1 MSGLVYKNVLSL
13 SCVLLMTACSSTAVV
28 RPPKYKTP
36 LIQADEQYKYAAL
49 NWTETA
55 GLKGTTVAWWNIYQ
69 APVLSQLLQQLN
81 AENLNLKQ
89 RGTL

>member
-28 RPPKYKTP
+28 RPPEYKTP

-55 GLKGTTVAWWNIYQ
+55 DLKDTTI
-69 APVLSQLLQQLN
+69 
-81 AENLNLKQ
+81 
-89 RGTL
+89 T

>member
-28 RPPKYKTP
+28 RPPEYKTP

-49 NWTETA
+49 NWTEKVLPSVMA
-55 GLKGTTVAWWNIYQ
+55 QSIPLQTVSLAQGFRPSGFPMSGDVWRK
-69 APVLSQLLQQLN
+69 P
-81 AENLNLKQ
+81 
-89 RGTL
+89 